1 MRIRPAPPGFS
12 PGRPPRLVLYQ
23 LTLKRRRVEYMGGA
37 GSGPRLRQ
45 QRLTLAA
52 IGRRLGLTRQAV
64 KAALDRLG

>member
-1 MRIRPAPPGFS
+1 M
-12 PGRPPRLVLYQ
+12 L
-23 LTLKRRRVEYMGGA
+23 
-37 GSGPRLRQ
+37 RLRQ